1 MLVNSYLIWA
11 FFCILPFLCTILS
24 AEAVLHSPVFVLSD
38 MREDWIL
45 LVETSEQLQRDTH
58 THKSRTKK
66 KSHTNK
72 QTRQQPGGPPF
83 PLFHQ
88 LYTLDTP
95 EQKKLTLSAGRSSC
109 LNYTL
114 CQLKA
119 FLLVGRTRRSA
130 GNRNSLQQI
139 MSRPKDKHY
148 VTETLGVTLWAVSS
162 LLRFPKSIREVLALF
177 QSGLFCLVLSL

>member
-66 KSHTNK
+66 KSHKNK

-130 GNRNSLQQI
+130 GNRNSLQQ
-139 MSRPKDKHY
+139 MSRPKDKRY